1 MCFNCTETIPTPTS
15 IGGGARVPGAGGRSC
30 VLVRFI
36 MYSLRAAVEAS
47 RTKALKSAPLKMVF
61 DIVLT
66 KCTNLLASPFFNYVK
81 SVYLLKINKYRNT
94 NLTSSN
100 LSC

>member
-1 MCFNCTETIPTPTS
+1 MMKSLTLSETDGLTFWKAISTCFNCTQTIPTPTS
-15 IGGGARVPGAGGRSC
+15 IGGGARVPTGGGGKSWAWM
-30 VLVRFI
+30 RFI

-66 KCTNLLASPFFNYVK
+66 KYKNLVNPPFI
-81 SVYLLKINKYRNT
+81 YL
-94 NLTSSN
+94 SN
-100 LSC
+100 F